1 MLTAR
6 RTCKPASDAALAS
19 IDFGLAVTA
28 EDFGDA
34 FRLVHD
40 QYVARGYIRP
50 DPSGRRVGRHH
61 ALASTRVFT
70 GRAEGRVVATVSVI
84 PDSTIG
90 LPCDDLYRAELA
102 PFREHGGGL
111 AEVSALAIDEAYRDV
126 GLLVV
131 RALVQMIAVYASQIA
146 TLDTLCIAVNPRHV
160 RFYETLLRFQR
171 FGATKPYPAV
181 NGAPAVAMRLDL
193 RRELAAAQN
202 TVEPFAAAVLDP
214 TRTAQAVLR
223 LRSDLDRM
231 KLLQS
236 TRVARHL
243 VAAATTG
250 VC

>member
-6 RTCKPASDAALAS
+6 RPCKPASDAALAS
-19 IDFGLAVTA
+19 VDFGLAVTA

-61 ALASTRVFT
+61 ALSTTRVFI

-84 PDSTIG
+84 PDSPIG

-102 PFREHGGGL
+102 PMRARGEAL

-131 RALVQMIAVYASQIA
+131 RSLVQMIAVYASRIA
-146 TLDTLCIAVNPRHV
+146 DLDTLCIAVNPRHV
-160 RFYETLLRFQR
+160 RFYEALLRFER
-171 FGATKPYPAV
+171 FGETKPYGAV
-181 NGAPAVAMRLDL
+181 SGAPAVALRLDL
-193 RRELAAAQN
+193 RRELAAAQQAAD
-202 TVEPFAAAVLDP
+202 PFAAGVLDP
-214 TRTAQAVLR
+214 TRTACAEER
-223 LRSDLDRM
+223 LQRDLGRM
-231 KLLQS
+231 QLLQS
-236 TRVARHL
+236 ARHL
-243 VAAATTG
+243 LAAATRE